1 MQAFFS
7 IGTLFMKL
15 CVDLSSILWT
25 CLRAGKDTAGF
36 KVITP
41 AGKEKW
47 INTAETAYESVVN
60 SLVTALNELQLTPI
74 DMIFVQEGLSS
85 KAPRLAIDPNYK
97 GNREDKANEEYL
109 EFKKLR
115 ESVCEVFRRLGTLR
129 LVQDYA
135 EGDDTLGWLAANTEE
150 PLVIMTND
158 NDLSVLNCVNAHGA
172 EVLVRVNGVVGEN
185 KYGTFPFKYVTLY
198 KALVGDTSDS
208 ISGIPGFGPKAW
220 QQLETRFGTAG
231 MDMLVG
237 MIRKGS
243 LDELYEDAQQ
253 DKFVRKIYEGAKDLI
268 RSYKLANIYPDWVDT
283 MNNPLQWFPG
293 MVHGEVTDSR
303 LVKWRAARRLV
314 TADNWEAFKPWAEAG
329 VRCRPWLALD
339 IETSTGDESDD
350 WLAAQ
355 GDSDGVDVIGSEL
368 TGMSLTFGRNMNH
381 TVYISV
387 DHVDTNNVPIND
399 LRDWLE
405 KVCKETG
412 VQLVIHN
419 TLFEGPVLYQHWG
432 EGWKDN
438 GYDGFLPNWIDTRFC
453 ASYVDENDKLGLK
466 RLSKRWLGYD
476 QVDYNTTTTLQ
487 GVGLTGGRLRGEV
500 KVIDVPAVY
509 REATE
514 EDVGLIADVEI
525 GETICTV
532 QEVFHMEERRQYKMR
547 ELPAKHVF
555 DYACDDT
562 VTTAGIFNF
571 SKTFMQLEHTYTV
584 MLQVEIEA
592 SYLHA
597 HAYVYGTAVDLPKLA
612 ELIEEDSKVQLEAQA
627 VLDAYLVSRGWEG
640 TVRPVFGK
648 APLTVPDMKLV
659 HQIVLGEPLETAV
672 RTPSKAMHLVV
683 DPRVCQAFED
693 ALSGNFDMLNKLVE
707 MHFTG
712 RPVVNLGSPKQMQ
725 KLMYETMGLPIKVYN
740 APTET
745 MRKAGFKVGTPKTDN
760 LAITYALVDC
770 SDELKPV
777 LEALRIIKMVST
789 RFNLFYTPLP
799 GFVHWKTGLV
809 HSSHNQCG
817 TNTRR
822 ASSSK
827 PNLQQLSKNVKV
839 EGFSPRVREIY
850 IPHRKDA
857 VIVSLDFSSQELVLM
872 AEWSRD
878 PALVSCFV
886 GDNLLDM
893 HSVTG
898 VGVHNRMY
906 NTEYSYEVFLN
917 ILGGEATAEQKRAK
931 KSRGLGK
938 AVNFGSQYRIA
949 AKKLSLMLM
958 VTEQEAQAMLDAKAE
973 AFPVVEEWSL
983 NEMEA
988 VKSTGKVRTLL
999 GAVRHLREQIMSHD
1013 RMISSKAPRQVLSY
1027 RIQGSSAE
1035 QTKLAEGR
1043 VWSSKLLSRFDCRYF
1058 GAVHDELVFS
1068 VYIPDLVEFIPQ
1080 AYTQMTAPYATMTMP
1095 VRSSVSV
1102 GYDFGQ
1108 QVELNG
1114 DFSKANI
1121 YKALGL
1127 KLEEATV

>member
-1 MQAFFS
+1 
-7 IGTLFMKL
+7 MKL
-15 CVDLSSILWT
+15 AVDLSSILWT
-25 CLRAGKDTAGF
+25 CLRVGKD
-36 KVITP
+36 P
-41 AGKEKW
+41 AGEQVFTESGKPKW
-47 INTAETAYESVVN
+47 VNTAEHGYETAVNSVV
-60 SLVTALNELQLTPI
+60 SALTELGLTPI
-74 DMIFVQEGLSS
+74 DMIIVQEGLSS
-85 KAPRLAIDPNYK
+85 KSPRLAIDKNYK
-97 GNREDKANEEYL
+97 SGREDKTKEEYVQ
-109 EFKKLR
+109 FQKLR
-115 ESVCEVFRRLGTLR
+115 EMFCGVFAKLGALR

-135 EGDDTLGWLAANTEE
+135 EGDDTLGWLAVNTEE

-158 NDLSVLNCVNAHGA
+158 NDLSALNMKNAHGA
-172 EVLVRVNGVVGEN
+172 EVLVRVNGVAGQN
-185 KYGTFPFKYVTLY
+185 KYGSFSFKYITLY

-208 ISGIPGFGPKAW
+208 ITGIPGFGPKAW
-220 QQLETRFGTAG
+220 EQLESRFGEAG
-231 MDMLVG
+231 MQMLVDL
-237 MIRKGS
+237 IRKGS
-243 LDELYEDAQQ
+243 LDALYEDAQQ
-253 DKFVRKIYEGAKDLI
+253 DKFVAKIYDGAADLI
-268 RSYKLANIYPDWVDT
+268 RSYKLANIYPEWVDT
-283 MNNPLQWFPG
+283 MNNPLQWYPG
-293 MVHGEVTDSR
+293 MVHGTVTDER
-303 LVKWRAARRLV
+303 LTKWAATRTLITAKRFPSFAARAASV
-314 TADNWEAFKPWAEAG
+314 IKQ
-329 VRCRPWLALD
+329 RPWLALD
-339 IETSTGDESDD
+339 IETSTGPESDD
-350 WLAAQ
+350 WLTAQ
-355 GDSDGVDVIGSEL
+355 GDPDGVDVIGSNL
-368 TGMSLTFGRNMNH
+368 TGMSLTFGNNMQH
-381 TVYISV
+381 TVYIPV
-387 DHVDTNNVPIND
+387 NHKDTDNVLID
-399 LRDWLE
+399 TLRDWLAE
-405 KVCKETG
+405 MCKSTG
-412 VQLVIHN
+412 VELVIHN

-432 EGWKDN
+432 EHWKDN
-438 GYDGFLPNWIDTRFC
+438 GYGGFLPNWNDTRFC

-466 RLSKRWLGYD
+466 HLSKKWLGYD
-476 QVDYNTTTTLQ
+476 QVDYKTTTTLQ
-487 GVGLTGGRLRGEV
+487 GVGLVGGKFLGEV
-500 KVIDVPAVY
+500 KVVDLPAEY
-509 REATE
+509 RT
-514 EDVGLIADVEI
+514 ADVASVYVNS
-525 GETICTV
+525 GEPIQTKA
-532 QEVFHMEERRQYKMR
+532 EVFHMEELRQYKMR
-547 ELPAKHVF
+547 ELTAQHVF

-562 VTTAGIFNF
+562 VTTAALFNF
-571 SKTFMQLEHTYTV
+571 CKTFMHLEHTYAV
-584 MLQVEIEA
+584 MKQVEIDA

-597 HAYVYGTAVDLPKLA
+597 HAYVHGTAVDLPKLA
-612 ELIEEDSKVQLEAQA
+612 ELIEEDSGVQKEAQA
-627 VLDAYLVSRGWEG
+627 VLDAYLVSKGWEG
-640 TVRPVFGK
+640 TVRPVFGG
-648 APLTVPDMKLV
+648 ALTVPDMKLV

-672 RTPSKAMHLVV
+672 RTPSKAMHLVTNS
-683 DPRVCQAFED
+683 RVWQAFED
-693 ALSGNFDMLNKLVE
+693 ALGGNFDMVNKLIE
-707 MHFTG
+707 MHFSG

-725 KLMYETMGLPIKVYN
+725 KLMYETMELPIKVYN

-770 SDELKPV
+770 AEELKPV

-839 EGFSPRVREIY
+839 EGFSPRVRELY
-850 IPHRKDA
+850 VPHKRGA

-906 NTEYSYEVFLN
+906 STEYSYAVFLE
-917 ILGGEATAEQKRAK
+917 ILAGESTPEQKKAK
-931 KSRGLGK
+931 KSRSLGK

-973 AFPVVEEWSL
+973 AFPVVEDWSL

-988 VKSTGKVRTLL
+988 VKSTGKVYTLL
-999 GAVRHLREQIMSHD
+999 GAVRHLREQIMSSD
-1013 RMISSKAPRQVLSY
+1013 RMVSSKAPRQVLSY
-1027 RIQGSSAE
+1027 RIQGSAAE

-1043 VWSSKLLSRFDCRYF
+1043 IWSSSLLSKFDCKYF

-1068 VYIPDLVEFIPQ
+1068 VYVPDLVEFIPV
-1080 AYTQMTAPYATMTMP
+1080 AYAQMTAPYATMTMP

-1108 QVELNG
+1108 QSELNG
-1114 DFSKANI
+1114 DFSKSNI

-1127 KLEEATV
+1127 QLEETV

>member
-1 MQAFFS
+1 
-7 IGTLFMKL
+7 MKL
-15 CVDLSSILWT
+15 AVDLSSILWT
-25 CLRAGKDTAGF
+25 CLRAGKDSAGF
-36 KVITP
+36 KVVTP

-60 SLVTALNELQLTPI
+60 SLVAALNELQLTPI

-115 ESVCEVFRRLGTLR
+115 ENICEVFRRLGVLR

-158 NDLSVLNCVNAHGA
+158 NDLSVLNGINAYGA
-172 EVLVRVNGVVGEN
+172 EVVVRVNGVVGEN
-185 KYGTFPFKYVTLY
+185 KYGNFPFKYVTLY
-198 KALVGDTSDS
+198 KALVGDSSDS

-220 QQLETRFGTAG
+220 EQLETRFGVAG

-243 LDELYEDAQQ
+243 LDGLYEDALQ
-253 DKFVRKIYEGAKDLI
+253 DKFVRKIYDGAKDLI

-283 MNNPLQWFPG
+283 MNNPLQWFAG

-314 TADNWEAFKPWAEAG
+314 TADNWEAFKAWAEAG
-329 VRCRPWLALD
+329 IRCRPWLALD

-350 WLAAQ
+350 WQEAQ
-355 GDSDGVDVIGSEL
+355 GDADGVDVIGSEL

-387 DHVDTNNVPIND
+387 DHAETNNVNIND

-405 KVCKETG
+405 EICEKTG
-412 VQLVIHN
+412 VELVIHN
-419 TLFEGPVLYQHWG
+419 TMFEGPVLYQHWG
-432 EGWKDN
+432 EAWKDN
-438 GYDGFLPNWIDTRFC
+438 GYGGFLPNWNDTRFC

-466 RLSKRWLGYD
+466 RLSKKWLNYD

-487 GVGLTGGRLRGEV
+487 GVGLTGGKLRGEV
-500 KVIDVPAVY
+500 KVIDVEAKY
-509 REATE
+509 RAADEY
-514 EDVGLIADVEI
+514 DVACI
-525 GETICTV
+525 GDIEVGESICTV
-532 QEVFHMEERRQYKMR
+532 QEVSHMEERRQYKMR

-571 SKTFMQLEHTYTV
+571 CKSFMQLEHTYSV
-584 MLQVEIEA
+584 MKKVEIDA

-612 ELIEEDSKVQLEAQA
+612 ELVAEDTHALNQAQA
-627 VLDAYLVSRGWEG
+627 VLDAYLVTRGWEG
-640 TVRPVFGK
+640 TVRPVFGS
-648 APLTVPDMKLV
+648 APLTVPDMKAA
-659 HQIVLGEPLETAV
+659 HMIVLGEPLETAV
-672 RTPSKAMHLVV
+672 RTPAKAAHLVTN
-683 DPRVCQAFED
+683 PRLWQAFDD
-693 ALSGNFDMLNKLVE
+693 ALNGNFDMLNRLVE
-707 MHFTG
+707 MNFTG
-712 RPVVNLGSPKQMQ
+712 RPSINLGSPKQLQ
-725 KLMYETMGLPIKVYN
+725 KLMYETMQLPIKVYN
-740 APTET
+740 PPTET

-760 LAITYALVDC
+760 LAITYALLDADD
-770 SDELKPV
+770 SLKPV
-777 LEALRIIKMVST
+777 LEALRIIKMVNT
-789 RFNLFYTPLP
+789 RFGLFYEPLP
-799 GFVHWKTGLV
+799 KFVHWKTGLV
-809 HSSHNQCG
+809 HSSHNQCA

-839 EGFSPRVREIY
+839 EGFSPRVRELY
-850 IPHRKDA
+850 IPHRKGA

-886 GDNLLDM
+886 GDNPTDM

-898 VGVHNRMY
+898 VGVHNRMWG
-906 NTEYSYEVFLN
+906 TEYSYDVFLD
-917 ILGGEATAEQKRAK
+917 ILGGEASAEQKNTK
-931 KSRGLGK
+931 KSRALGK

-949 AKKLSLMLM
+949 AKKLSLMLQ
-958 VTEQEAQAMLDAKAE
+958 VTETEAQAMLDAKAE
-973 AFPVVEEWSL
+973 AFPIVEQWSL
-983 NEMEA
+983 DEMEA
-988 VKSTGKVRTLL
+988 IKGTGKVRTML
-999 GAVRHLREQIMSHD
+999 GAVRHLREQIMSSD
-1013 RMISSKAPRQVLSY
+1013 RIIAGKAPRQVLSY
-1027 RIQGSSAE
+1027 RIQGSAAE
-1035 QTKLAEGR
+1035 QTKLSEGR
-1043 VWSSKLLSRFDCRYF
+1043 MWSENLLRIYDCRYF

-1068 VYIPDLVEFIPQ
+1068 VAIEDLESFIPH
-1080 AYTQMTAPYATMTMP
+1080 AHRLMVADYAGMTMP
-1095 VRSSVSV
+1095 IRSSCSV

-1127 KLEEATV
+1127 KLEEETL